1 MIYRQLAEEI
11 IHLKKFYP
19 IITITGPKQSGKT
32 TLCHILFPN
41 YEYFNLEDAE
51 VLENIKIDPK
61 KFLRDKHDI
70 IIDEVLNTA

>member
-19 IITITGPKQSGKT
+19 IITITGPRQSGKT
-32 TLCHILFPN
+32 TLCHNLFPN

-51 VLENIKIDPK
+51 VLENIK
-61 KFLRDKHDI
+61 
-70 IIDEVLNTA
+70 